1 MPNKQPFPSDAAIRQ
16 ASHAGCTA
24 HTANGLETAAAG
36 VDTTE
41 ANRRPIKAR
50 GNPFIQR
57 LARRMA
63 EAGITPNSI
72 SVASVVFAALGA
84 VCLLVSPVGWGAI
97 ACAVGIQL
105 RLLCNLIDGMVAVEG
120 GRKTPTGALYNEVP
134 DRVADSVLLV
144 SLGYAVGVPWLGR
157 LHRLRAGAG
166 RLAGAGAELPGPHGQ
181 AAPHGPHD
189 RRLPAVTPL
198 RDHRTAAPGP
208 DPDGPRCADHLWH
221 APEGDCRTAALIG
234 WHAMWLGLL

>member
-1 MPNKQPFPSDAAIRQ
+1 MSNQQPFPSDAATRQ
-16 ASHAGCTA
+16 VSHAGCVVHA
-24 HTANGLETAAAG
+24 ASGLETAAAG

-63 EAGITPNSI
+63 EADITPNSI

-97 ACAVGIQL
+97 VCAVGIQL

-144 SLGYAVGVPWLGR
+144 SLGYAVGVPWLGW
-157 LHRLRAGAG
+157 
-166 RLAGAGAELPGPHGQ
+166 LAA
-181 AAPHGPHD
+181 
-189 RRLPAVTPL
+189 
-198 RDHRTAAPGP
+198 
-208 DPDGPRCADHLWH
+208 
-221 APEGDCRTAALIG
+221 
-234 WHAMWLGLL
+234 

>member
-1 MPNKQPFPSDAAIRQ
+1 MSNEQPFPSDAATHPD
-16 ASHAGCTA
+16 SHAGCTA

-97 ACAVGIQL
+97 ACAV
-105 RLLCNLIDGMVAVEG
+105 
-120 GRKTPTGALYNEVP
+120 
-134 DRVADSVLLV
+134 
-144 SLGYAVGVPWLGR
+144 
-157 LHRLRAGAG
+157 
-166 RLAGAGAELPGPHGQ
+166 
-181 AAPHGPHD
+181 
-189 RRLPAVTPL
+189 
-198 RDHRTAAPGP
+198 
-208 DPDGPRCADHLWH
+208 
-221 APEGDCRTAALIG
+221 
-234 WHAMWLGLL
+234 

>member
-1 MPNKQPFPSDAAIRQ
+1 MPNEQPFPRDAASRQ

-24 HTANGLETAAAG
+24 HAVNDLETAALSM
-36 VDTTE
+36 DTTE

-97 ACAVGIQL
+97 ACAVYH
-105 RLLCNLIDGMVAVEG
+105 A
-120 GRKTPTGALYNEVP
+120 ALAYCANN
-134 DRVADSVLLV
+134 
-144 SLGYAVGVPWLGR
+144 
-157 LHRLRAGAG
+157 
-166 RLAGAGAELPGPHGQ
+166 
-181 AAPHGPHD
+181 
-189 RRLPAVTPL
+189 
-198 RDHRTAAPGP
+198 
-208 DPDGPRCADHLWH
+208 PDGRF
-221 APEGDCRTAALIG
+221 GKRSG
-234 WHAMWLGLL
+234 WLQHHPSFFVHPFQSVC